1 MLLPAA
7 IFLITL
13 IFVIWQ
19 PRGLQIG
26 TTAAIGAAVSIAAG
40 AVSFADVI
48 EVTAIVWDATLA
60 FIGIIILSMVLDELG
75 FFEWAAIKMAKLSR
89 GNGHRMFIY
98 SVLLGAIVAAFFAND
113 GAALILTPI
122 ILAKMRLLELNVK
135 SLVAFVI
142 AGGFISDAASNPF
155 IFSNLTNI
163 VTAGYFNIGFV
174 EYAAAMALPN
184 LVSIIVSTL
193 VLWLIFRRDIPSI
206 VEIHKL
212 KSPES
217 AIRNL
222 AMFRLSWAFLAL
234 LLIGYIAG
242 DFLGLPVS
250 LFALGGALILLALG
264 THFKTCKPIMT
275 LKAAPWQVVWFS
287 IGLYVVVWGLKN
299 AGLTHQVGELLLWLG
314 SYGHTA
320 QVVGTGVTAALMSAV
335 MNNMPTVMIMDV
347 AIGGIDQAHLA
358 YANLIGCNLGPK
370 LTPWGSLATLI
381 WLHVLSKKGIKITFG
396 QYMKTGLLIT
406 PPVLLATLFALALM

>member
-7 IFLITL
+7 LFLTTL
-13 IFVIWQ
+13 VLVIWQ

-26 TTAAIGAAVSIAAG
+26 TTAVMGAIVSVALG
-40 AVSFADVI
+40 VVSLADVL

-60 FIGIIILSMVLDELG
+60 FIGIVILAMVLDELG

-89 GNGHRMFIY
+89 GNGHRMFVY

-135 SLVAFVI
+135 SLIAFVI

-174 EYAAAMALPN
+174 EYALAMMLPN
-184 LVSIIVSTL
+184 LVSVAVSTG
-193 VLWLIFRRDIPSI
+193 VLWLVFRRDIPAT

-212 KSPES
+212 KSPGS
-217 AIRNL
+217 AIKNL
-222 AMFRLSWAFLAL
+222 TMFRLSWLFLGL

-264 THFKTCKPIMT
+264 SYFKTCKPIMT
-275 LKAAPWQVVWFS
+275 LKAAPWQIVWFS
-287 IGLYVVVWGLKN
+287 VGLYVVVWGLKN
-299 AGLTHQVGELLLWLG
+299 AGLTEMLGELLIWLG
-314 SYGHTA
+314 GYGHTA
-320 QVVGTGVTAALMSAV
+320 QVVGTGVTAAVLSAV

-347 AIGGIDQAHLA
+347 AIGHIDQAHLA

-370 LTPWGSLATLI
+370 MTPWGSLATLI
-381 WLHVLSKKGIKITFG
+381 WLHVLSKKGITIGYG

-406 PPVLLATLFALALM
+406 PPVLLATLLALALL